1 MLIEQGSTPNYY
13 LNKLCTETMT
23 IYPTKIQLNPFEF
36 FFFHFAYYI
45 KDLTTILEFGNHDQI
60 KILYLNLLE
69 NYLTKFLPTNHNK
82 CFNELN
88 TSNTQNSIWQSL
100 SSTTSNLLHL
110 GQHNPNK
117 SVHQESSL
125 IQKPSLLNIKPLQN
139 YSFKQAEE
147 SIYNQKSFDSV
158 GSIVYKCETL
168 INILTEMWLNIRILT
183 LNKKKSNSPSLI
195 KNDCPNVI
203 YMMGVRVFV
212 KRVHYLANSV
222 TDKSMEMGN
231 MPAFENHE
239 LDEIKKSVWTSK
251 YQIPKRFY
259 NFLKLSFEHW
269 PCDSSFRVPLE
280 TWLSYIQPW
289 RYVNEQSCGI
299 LGDGRSLNSSGLNS
313 SGQAA
318 SLQNLNKWK
327 GFIQE
332 NILFYTTIYK
342 EILIRFVN
350 LDLLSLKNAN
360 MLFRI
365 TKVYCQL
372 NLSDLIREA
381 ELNCETVV
389 SNSWLASASLRGSLL
404 SPNLRN
410 NSQSICNKDLSF
422 TSLLEDNEKTGFVY
436 VSFFSEEIRKSV
448 VRLMGKIGTT
458 IEKIEK
464 LEKSSLERS
473 AVNKNQITELFS
485 SFFSTTSP
493 FDLEEKQNLEEM
505 ARIRQFLE
513 TVRTKLAQ
521 LYEINLNAIGVEADE
536 HFESMPMN
544 NSGDRADATIGDEQT
559 KRFDQAFAG
568 ITLSSHIE
576 YNGNPDLQPVRS
588 YEFYY
593 LVFLFIWLSEHVN
606 GYYQETFKRLYER
619 NDLIGWLAKLLLAG
633 PHEYTL
639 LEKNGI
645 QPQKRIRKRLEPR
658 VNFRFLASKAF
669 YAYLAIFY
677 VFLKLF
683 LFSKTLSLL
692 VLFTLLLGALIFKL
706 FIYLDLS
713 V

>member
-1 MLIEQGSTPNYY
+1 
-13 LNKLCTETMT
+13 MT

-45 KDLTTILEFGNHDQI
+45 KDLSTILEFGSNDQI
-60 KILYLNLLE
+60 QILYLNLLE
-69 NYLTKFLPTNHNK
+69 NYLIKFLPTNHNK
-82 CFNELN
+82 CLNEFN

-110 GQHNPNK
+110 GQHNQNK
-117 SVHQESSL
+117 SLVGQESSL

-147 SIYNQKSFDSV
+147 SVYNQKSFDSV

-168 INILTEMWLNIRILT
+168 INILAEMWLNIRIPTT
-183 LNKKKSNSPSLI
+183 LNKKKPNSASLI

-203 YMMGVRVFV
+203 YMMSVRVFI
-212 KRVHYLANSV
+212 KRVHFLANSA

-259 NFLKLSFEHW
+259 NFLKLSLEYW

-289 RYVNEQSCGI
+289 RYLNEQPGGP
-299 LGDGRSLNSSGLNS
+299 LAEGRSLNSSG
-313 SGQAA
+313 QVA

-327 GFIQE
+327 TFIQE
-332 NILFYTTIYK
+332 NILFYTTIYR
-342 EILIRFVN
+342 EVLVRFVN

-381 ELNCETVV
+381 ESNCETVV
-389 SNSWLASASLRGSLL
+389 SNSWLASATLRGSLL

-436 VSFFSEEIRKSV
+436 VSFFSEEIKKSV
-448 VRLMGKIGTT
+448 IRLMAKIKAT

-464 LEKSSLERS
+464 FETSSLERS
-473 AVNKNQITELFS
+473 AANKNQITELFT
-485 SFFSTTSP
+485 SFFSTTSL

-505 ARIRQFLE
+505 AKIRSFLE
-513 TVRTKLAQ
+513 TVRSKLAQ
-521 LYEINLNAIGVEADE
+521 LYEIDLNALGVETDE
-536 HFESMPMN
+536 YLESILMN
-544 NSGDRADATIGDEQT
+544 NSGDRVDHTNCDEQAAKERLDQT
-559 KRFDQAFAG
+559 FNRF
-568 ITLSSHIE
+568 TLSNQIE
-576 YNGNPDLQPVRS
+576 YNGNPDLQPVRT

-593 LVFLFIWLSEHVN
+593 LVIFFIHLSELVN
-606 GYYQETFKRLYER
+606 GYYQETFKRLYES
-619 NDLIGWLAKLLLAG
+619 DGLVGWLAKLLLAG

-658 VNFRFLASKAF
+658 VNLRFLASKAL
-669 YAYLAIFY
+669 YAYLAVFY
-677 VFLKLF
+677 LFLKLF
-683 LFSKTLSLL
+683 LFSKSLSLV
-692 VLFTLLLGALIFKL
+692 VLFTLILGALIFKM
-706 FIYLDLS
+706 FIYFDLS
-713 V
+713 